1 MHVKKTFLIK
11 VLSFTIL
18 FATVISLGSQLRK
31 DIQKFGN
38 VLSASSPWIQTDW
51 SGGQNSEVVSGMVS
65 TYLSASE
72 INTLTANSLSLA
84 QTNGWSNDMLDWSK
98 RKSITL
104 NNTLAEQTNYQV
116 RIPVSYDSD
125 MQPDFD
131 DIRFT
136 NSAGTVLDFWL
147 EHKVDNTSAIVWV
160 EVDTL
165 AGSGNTSIYMYYG
178 NSIATSSSNG
188 LETFILFDDFTA
200 DTLDP
205 KWTVGG
211 TNVYTLS
218 NDRLNLGPG
227 SSGWNQSLYATSLLQ
242 RGDLSFDMKYKW
254 TSSNASYDAMML
266 GWKDNT
272 ANASYTSL
280 IYAYYNSGTG
290 TCVTNC
296 PVNVYESG
304 TNRSP
309 VTGAWTVNQEY
320 LVRVR
325 MRNSGGAFYEQSTDF
340 GNTWNTSYTS
350 TFSTATNIRPG
361 WALYSGNHEFDD
373 VRVRKWMT
381 TEPTANF
388 NNEESKYQSEGIL
401 DSNILD
407 TGVSMDWGLLNYI
420 SSGTGN
426 VTVKVRTDNSNDMGG
441 ATAWGICNA
450 ITSGTDISANNCVD
464 DGDRYIQYQVTL
476 EPSGASTPVFEE
488 ISIAFVPS
496 DQVPPD
502 VNATNMAISGLA
514 NSGDWYANEP
524 TITWTGGVDDLNGNG
539 ILGHCI
545 AIDEAEPDASNGLN
559 PAMTSGIL
567 TGKNDGVAQ
576 EYCPYIVVG
585 EELEVSAVTGLDLIA
600 GKQYYISIK
609 AVDIAGNIYT
619 GTDET
624 WKDLITFK
632 YDNEEPTA
640 PFYISLPAN
649 FLSSKDVVVT
659 WPVGVGGADDLHS
672 GLAGLQYR
680 IGDTGTWYGDL
691 HTGTE
696 DINDLLIN
704 DGSYVTDETYDY
716 PLLEE
721 GNNLIYFRAID
732 NLGNVTAPEDYV
744 KGILKLNTV
753 APSPVRNLSVNPE
766 NGTENNYTFTWDVP
780 GTYTG
785 SSSGI

>member
-1 MHVKKTFLIK
+1 MIELV
-11 VLSFTIL
+11 S
-18 FATVISLGSQLRK
+18 IS
-31 DIQKFGN
+31 IN
-38 VLSASSPWIQTDW
+38 
-51 SGGQNSEVVSGMVS
+51 NSM
-65 TYLSASE
+65 T
-72 INTLTANSLSLA
+72 
-84 QTNGWSNDMLDWSK
+84 
-98 RKSITL
+98 
-104 NNTLAEQTNYQV
+104 EQTNYQV
-116 RIPVSYDSD
+116 RIPVTYDED
-125 MQPDFD
+125 MQADFD
-131 DIRFT
+131 DLRFT
-136 NSAGTVLDFWL
+136 NSAGTSLDYWL
-147 EHKVDNTSAIVWV
+147 ENKVDSTSAIIWV

-165 AGSGNTSIYMYYG
+165 TAGGDTLIYMYYG
-178 NSIATSSSNG
+178 NGSSTSSSSG
-188 LETFILFDDFTA
+188 YDTFILFDDFTA

-205 KWTVGG
+205 RWTVGG

-227 SSGWNQSLYATSLLQ
+227 SSGWNQSLYATSLME
-242 RGDLSFDMKYKW
+242 RADLSFDMKYKW
-254 TSSNASYDAMML
+254 TSSNASYDALMM

-272 ANASYTSL
+272 ASASYTSL

-304 TNRSP
+304 ANRSP

-325 MRNSGGAFYEQSTDF
+325 MRANGGAFYEQSTDY

-350 TFSTATNIRPG
+350 TFSTVTNIRPG

-381 TEPTANF
+381 SEPTSTF
-388 NNEESKYQSEGIL
+388 EPEQSKYPASGEL
-401 DSNILD
+401 TSNILD
-407 TGVSMDWGLLNYI
+407 SGVSMDWGSLTYT
-420 SSGTGN
+420 SSGSGA
-426 VTVKVRTDNSNDMGG
+426 VTVKVRTDNSNDLSG
-441 ATAWGICNA
+441 ATTWGSCNSIA
-450 ITSGTDISANNCVD
+450 SGTDLSDTNCVND
-464 DGDRYIQYQVTL
+464 TDRYVQYQVTL
-476 EPSGASTPVFEE
+476 EPDGSTTPVFEE

-514 NSGDWYANEP
+514 TSGDWYAAEP
-524 TITWTGGVDDLNGNG
+524 TITWTAGADDLGGNG
-539 ILGHCI
+539 ILGYCI
-545 AIDEAEPDASNGLN
+545 AIDEAEPNASNGLN
-559 PAMTSGIL
+559 PSMASGVL
-567 TGKNDGVAQ
+567 TGKNDGVSQ
-576 EYCPYIVVG
+576 DYCPYIVVG
-585 EELEVSAVTGLDLIA
+585 DQFDVSAVGGLDLIA

-624 WKDLITFK
+624 WKDLLSFK
-632 YDNEEPTA
+632 YDNEAPTA

-680 IGDTGTWYGDL
+680 VGDAGTWYGDL

-744 KGILKLNTV
+744 KGLLKLNTV
-753 APSPVRNLSVNPE
+753 APSPVRNLSVNPLNAEE
-766 NGTENNYTFTWDVP
+766 NAYTFNWDVP
-780 GTYTG
+780 STYTG
-785 SSSGI
+785 SSAGITYCYAVNAIPSVSNCTFTDAGVTSLGPDAFATQPGENTMYVVAKDEAGNINYATYSERH